1 MTKEIF
7 GKIYSRFPAVKS
19 LLLSC
24 FSNSKEATPA
34 TTAQV
39 DISLAKIEIK
49 FDAPLRNGFELS
61 MAGTEKKVSFDFVDG
76 SIGKVSRAELV
87 ERKTIIHGVIND
99 DRCVVIFEPTALVH
113 GGEYTLT
120 LPDGITVQGLVT
132 GQQVGSLV
140 IESVGSNSFTIKCK
154 PTTEIQFMS
163 L

>member
-1 MTKEIF
+1 MIKEIF

-24 FSNSKEATPA
+24 VSNNKETMSA
-34 TTAQV
+34 TTAEV
-39 DISLAKIEIK
+39 EILLAKIEIK
-49 FDAPLRNGFELS
+49 FDAPLRNGVDLT
-61 MAGTEKKVSFDFVDG
+61 MIGIEKKISFSFAG
-76 SIGKVSRAELV
+76 GNIGKVSKAEPV
-87 ERKTIIHGVIND
+87 EVGTIIHGDINH
-99 DRCVVIFEPTALVH
+99 DRCVVTFEPTALVH

-120 LPDGITVQGLVT
+120 LPDGITVQGLAT

-154 PTTEIQFMS
+154 PTTEIQFIS